1 MGDPVWE
8 TLVPKSGSNRVK
20 KRAREEHRRVGRS
33 RRYPEVRTEI
43 MNSAPVLRSTELL
56 PVCGKQQGGYAI
68 FGIEVAAYRCT
79 RPAGHE
85 VLDNMGDVPPGDT
98 CLGDFNYAV
107 HIWHGEHMA
116 LVDHETRMNTDPADM
131 AAWSEAQD
139 QAYAEE
145 QDLLRSEFGGDEQ
158 FFAGMPG

>member
-1 MGDPVWE
+1 M
-8 TLVPKSGSNRVK
+8 PKSGSNRVK
-20 KRAREEHRRVGRS
+20 KRVREEHRRVGRS

-43 MNSAPVLRSTELL
+43 MNSAPALPSTELL

-85 VLDNMGDVPPGDT
+85 ALDNMGDVPPGDT

-107 HIWHGEHMA
+107 HISHGEHMA

-131 AAWSEAQD
+131 AAWSDALDLADAEA
-139 QAYAEE
+139 
-145 QDLLRSEFGGDEQ
+145 QDLLRAEFGGDEQ
-158 FFAGMPG
+158 FFDGMAR